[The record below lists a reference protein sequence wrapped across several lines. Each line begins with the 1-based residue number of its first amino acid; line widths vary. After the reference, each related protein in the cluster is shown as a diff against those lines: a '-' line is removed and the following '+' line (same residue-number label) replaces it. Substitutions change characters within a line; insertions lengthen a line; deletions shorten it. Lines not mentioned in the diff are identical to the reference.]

1 MGSRTVLD
9 VLDAEQELVNLR
21 AVVKDKALSVK
32 APSVGRGG
40 KEPTKKS
47 IIDDNAEVFMEGKK
61 QIATIYRRSLLK
73 QGNVVHGPAIVT
85 EMDSTT
91 LILSGHNGR
100 VDKFGNILI
109 NPDA

>member
-1 MGSRTVLD
+1 
-9 VLDAEQELVNLR
+9 
-21 AVVKDKALSVK
+21 
-32 APSVGRGG
+32 
-40 KEPTKKS
+40 
-47 IIDDNAEVFMEGKK
+47 MEGKK

-73 QGNVVHGPAIVT
+73 QGNVVQGPAIVT

-91 LILSGHNGR
+91 LILSGHNGK